1 MQENNQGEH
10 NKYSLLIYVF
20 LTFFVVVLKLM
31 VITTEGKEYILRTLP
46 TWVKEGILVK
56 VGNAYT
62 QNQEE

>member
-10 NKYSLLIYVF
+10 NKYSLLIYVL
-20 LTFFVVVLKLM
+20 LTFSVVVLKLM

-46 TWVKEGILVK
+46 SWVKEGILVK
-56 VGNAYT
+56 IGNAYT